1 MLKIARHV
9 FFSFKYH
16 PDIFRVNA
24 IRNQNYILKANSTG
38 YWDDSLYE
46 RSLATNLDYIKRKIR
61 EGLEGT
67 SVTVILITSTT
78 HKSDY
83 VKYEYEKSVERGNG
97 ILQLD
102 VSDMKDINENK
113 EKFSDWLPYVTKGLK
128 KKWFSKCPLGDWIE
142 EAYQRK

>member
-1 MLKIARHV
+1 MFKIARHV

-24 IRNQNYILKANSTG
+24 IRNQKYITSTG

-46 RSLATNLDYIKRKIR
+46 RSLATNPDYIKRKIR

-67 SVTVILITSTT
+67 SVTVMLITSTT

-83 VKYEYEKSVERGNG
+83 VKYEYEKSVDRGNG
-97 ILQLD
+97 ILQFD
-102 VSDMKDINENK
+102 VSDMKDISENK